1 MKVTLT
7 LILAFLFVGTH
18 AQSLSDK
25 KLQKDPVWIPM
36 INDTTTNYFEAVEA
50 FNQYWSVRPLPK
62 QEDDVLGQGE
72 EFDKKEGFIDALI
85 TTKKE
90 KREKESQL
98 YAFEYKRFKRWQIMV
113 EPWVKEDGS
122 IAGPKEQI
130 LIWDKSEKMK
140 E

>member
-1 MKVTLT
+1 
-7 LILAFLFVGTH
+7 
-18 AQSLSDK
+18 
-25 KLQKDPVWIPM
+25 M
-36 INDTTTNYFEAVEA
+36 INDTTTNYFEAMEA

-62 QEDDVLGQGE
+62 QEEDVLGNGE

-90 KREKESQL
+90 KREKESQE

-122 IAGPKEQI
+122 IAGPKEQ
-130 LIWDKSEKMK
+130 LHIWDKAEKMK